1 MDEPT
6 ACGPR
11 PCGTGCAAGVV
22 VHGLLDYRGPAE
34 LLEPV
39 RAALH
44 WVKDPA
50 SGRSILEAGLVR
62 QVRVEGDS
70 LHVLL
75 AVMPGPQ
82 LQVVAEDVRTEL
94 SDHLQGWRDICVRI
108 QPRGLP
114 SICSG
119 VCRT

>member
-1 MDEPT
+1 MDKPT
-6 ACGPR
+6 ACGSKPCGIG
-11 PCGTGCAAGVV
+11 CGTGTSARGFF
-22 VHGLLDYRGPAE
+22 DYRGPAE

-39 RAALH
+39 RTALH

-50 SGRSILEAGLVR
+50 SGRDILEAGLVR
-62 QVRVEGDS
+62 QVRVEGS
-70 LHVLL
+70 CLHVLL
-75 AVMPGPQ
+75 AVSPGPQ
-82 LQVVAEDVRTEL
+82 LQVVAEDVRAEL

-119 VCRT
+119 VCRM